1 MLFVALA
8 LGLLL
13 GLVLGWLIWGRRP
26 QGDSDAQA
34 LFQALGRLEKSVE
47 ALHQRQENAWQVAQ
61 RLEQALKLS
70 PGIRGRW
77 GEVQLRRLVE
87 MAGMAR
93 HVDFVEQATTEAGRP
108 DMVIWLPDG
117 GAVPVDAKTP
127 LQHYLTACEMED
139 GDARKEALRR
149 HAEAV
154 KQRVRDLA
162 GRNYWEGISRSSV
175 VALTV
180 LYLPVEPAL
189 AAAFEWEPRL
199 FEDALEKRVLLATPV
214 TLLALLEAI
223 AYGWRQRQ
231 ASEHATRLM
240 EAARELHSRFDTF
253 CRHLA
258 DLGKRLGEAVD
269 RYNRAVGSLEQRLMP
284 HLRKLQEMGVVSQ
297 TPQSPPALEQQPR
310 APLLPLDDGQE

>member
-1 MLFVALA
+1 MVFLALA
-8 LGLLL
+8 MGLLL
-13 GLVLGWLIWGRRP
+13 GIVLGWLIWGRRP
-26 QGDSDAQA
+26 DSGSDAQA

-47 ALHQRQENAWQVAQ
+47 ELHRQQESAWHVTQ

-70 PGIRGRW
+70 PGVRGRW

-93 HVDFVEQATTEAGRP
+93 HVDFAEQVAAESGRP

-149 HAEAV
+149 HADAV
-154 KQRVRDLA
+154 RQRVRDLA
-162 GRNYWEGISRSSV
+162 GRNYWEGIPGSHA

-199 FEDALEKRVLLATPV
+199 FEEALERRVLLATPV
-214 TLLALLEAI
+214 TLLALLQAI

-231 ASEHATRLM
+231 ASEHAARVM
-240 EAARELHSRFDTF
+240 EVARELHSRFDTF

-258 DLGKRLGEAVD
+258 DLGKRLGQTVD
-269 RYNRAVGSLEQRLMP
+269 GYNRAVGSLEQRLMP
-284 HLRKLQEMGVVSQ
+284 HLRRLHEMGVMSQ
-297 TPQSPPALEQQPR
+297 VPEPPPVLEQQPR
-310 APLLPLDDGQE
+310 ALALPPDDGQG